1 MFSIGYGAPIG
12 IFLLSVIVSYIFVM
26 SPTADDMANNGF
38 VFISSAA
45 KAHIVCQH
53 ASKFVRRVL
62 YVKVKD
68 YSENTLP
75 MLSKQIESV
84 YTKASA
90 QYGHLDVRLM
100 LKPSESIKEIVTNSP
115 IDMILYDSELAKDI
129 DVLKNSVAHAK
140 TGCKMQSIECQETS
154 YDAPLEKIRTYENV
168 ALGGTFDR
176 LHNGHK
182 ILLSQAAL
190 RATKLVT
197 VGVADVNMIQSKTLY
212 ELIQPVEVRIK
223 EVLNF
228 LKDINPDLEYN
239 VFPLKDL
246 YGPTKD
252 DPKYQLII
260 VSEETLRG
268 AHKINEKR
276 KENGF
281 QPMDVHVIGLLQDV
295 QAQDSKEEEN
305 KISSSN
311 QRMRL
316 LGSML
321 KPPKPNPNIPDW
333 PYVIGLAGGIGSGKT
348 RITEKLKAKGVA
360 VVNCDTIAHDLYK
373 PGLPLNRTISEN
385 FGKDIITESGEVDRK
400 KLGKIVFSDK
410 EQLEKLNH
418 LVWPKVIEEAQRR
431 IQAFGEQGYRVVVM
445 EAALMVRAKWY
456 HSCHQL
462 WAVIV
467 PRDEAIKRVQDRDH
481 LSAEEAAKRVD
492 SQVSNLEH
500 VAHANVVFSPLWS
513 YEYTQ
518 RQVDR
523 AWKQLEEFLDKRK

>member
-1 MFSIGYGAPIG
+1 
-12 IFLLSVIVSYIFVM
+12 M

-62 YVKVKD
+62 YVKVKG
-68 YSENTLP
+68 YSENSLP
-75 MLSKQIESV
+75 VLSKQIESV

-90 QYGHLDVRLM
+90 QYGHLDIRLM

-129 DVLKNSVAHAK
+129 DTLKNSVTHVQS
-140 TGCKMQSIECQETS
+140 GCKMQSIECTECTS
-154 YDAPLEKIRTYENV
+154 SDAPLEKIRTYENV

-197 VGVADVNMIQSKTLY
+197 VGVTDVNMIQSKTLY
-212 ELIQPVEVRIK
+212 ELIQPVEVRIR

-260 VSEETLRG
+260 VSEETAKG
-268 AHKINEKR
+268 ATKINEKR
-276 KENGF
+276 KENGL
-281 QPMDVHVIGLLQDV
+281 QPMDVHVIGLVQDV
-295 QAQDSKEEEN
+295 RAQDSQEEEG

-316 LGSML
+316 LGTML
-321 KPPKPNPNIPDW
+321 KPPTHNPTIPDW
-333 PYVIGLAGGIGSGKT
+333 PYVIGLAGGIASGKSN
-348 RITEKLKAKGVA
+348 ITEKLKEKGVA
-360 VVNCDTIAHDLYK
+360 VVNCDKIAHELYK
-373 PGLPLNRTISEN
+373 PGLPLNRTISEQ
-385 FGKDIITESGEVDRK
+385 FGQDIITEDGEVDRK
-400 KLGKIVFSDK
+400 KLGKIVFADK
-410 EQLEKLNH
+410 EKLEQLNH

-431 IQAFGEQGYRVVVM
+431 IKAFGEQGYRVVVM
-445 EAALMVRAKWY
+445 EAAIMLRAKWY
-456 HSCHQL
+456 LSCHQL
-462 WAVIV
+462 WAVII
-467 PRDEAIKRVQDRDH
+467 PREEAIKRIQTRDK
-481 LSAEEAAKRVD
+481 LSEEDAIKRVD

-523 AWKQLEEFLDKRK
+523 AWKQLQEFLERRK